1 MLLSSSNWDL
11 LDFISIAVDGGI
23 VEVVGGGWIFV
34 KKLRRVGRGG
44 VFIFEVCW

>member
-23 VEVVGGGWIFV
+23 AEVV
-34 KKLRRVGRGG
+34 LSTRRD
-44 VFIFEVCW
+44 I